1 MNCGLSDKKDN
12 KQRSV
17 QLKIV
22 NRILVVLLTFLSV
35 ASAASTKNVNKNF
48 VTESDSLSLMAEVS
62 LFFEAYKNKQYDD
75 WTIEQGFK
83 VISMKPDAYPELHI
97 YRKLEKVIW
106 AAHDDS
112 TTSEE
117 MKKNLADSVLILYN
131 KAIKYDTAYVGNY
144 LVHKGYV
151 LETWLKAPPDS
162 SIAAYE
168 KGFATGQKI
177 NSKSYY
183 MDRLGQLY
191 ANNAPDEN
199 SYKIKAVEIYSK
211 LSEDEPEN
219 PRWTERM
226 ASLAEDEDQLIDIMH
241 KSWLMNKDN
250 KEKAWR
256 YASTCIKYRAWDK
269 AIEPLEF
276 LTEKE
281 PNVIN
286 YWKELSRAY
295 EKSDKVDK
303 AISAYKKLINLE
315 PNNRDNYVNLALLY
329 KKIDQLA
336 VARSYLHKALKIS
349 PDWDYPVY
357 IEGTLY
363 EQAARDCGFK
373 FEDKVV
379 YQLAVDTYR
388 KAQHMGGNYSE
399 TAAERV
405 NALKNS
411 VPTKEDYFFRH
422 YKNNDKI
429 KIGGKC
435 YGWIN
440 KTITVRY

>member
-1 MNCGLSDKKDN
+1 
-12 KQRSV
+12 
-17 QLKIV
+17 LKIV
-22 NRILVVLLTFLSV
+22 NKILVILLTFLSV
-35 ASAASTKNVNKNF
+35 ANAASTKNVNNNF
-48 VTESDSLSLMAEVS
+48 VTESDSLNLMAEVS

-83 VISMKPDAYPELHI
+83 VITMKPDAYPELHI

-117 MKKNLADSVLILYN
+117 MRKNLADSVLILYNN

-151 LETWLKAPPDS
+151 LETWLNAPPDS

-191 ANNAPDEN
+191 ANNATDEN
-199 SYKIKAVEIYSK
+199 SYKIKALEIYSK

-379 YQLAVDTYR
+379 YQLAVNTYR